1 VPLGAAP
8 AQKRNFD
15 GDESPNTGGMGSH
28 SPVPDVDAETVEEL
42 ARRLALVVPD
52 DGKGGDRLCAPTRSS
67 RSSVSLRGARD
78 RAWSRPRLPLFC
90 HVFIAEPR
98 GSVR

>member
-1 VPLGAAP
+1 MKLMAAGFEGVSAVKGDGSGQVSRCDGELAVPLGAAP

-42 ARRLALVVPD
+42 ARRLARVVPD
-52 DGKGGDRLCAPTRSS
+52 DGKGGDRCAPR
-67 RSSVSLRGARD
+67 RD
-78 RAWSRPRLPLFC
+78 QA
-90 HVFIAEPR
+90 
-98 GSVR
+98 